1 MKSPITKLAAAAVMI
16 IAVLTGLHQLGES
29 IEGAS
34 VAWAGVLENIRNSKT
49 LTFLVRTTEDGP
61 PIMKIMAI
69 DPHHLRLEF
78 LSEQIPAP
86 PVVGGQILIVDTN
99 KAQALI
105 LNTVKKSC
113 KIYPAD
119 NKMMDIYNT
128 FRNFRDKVDSSV
140 DEIGSRRV
148 ADKSAVGFRLRKLD
162 EDHEIIVWADAKTK
176 LPVLMEETYKDAK
189 GQHGQHVITDI
200 VFDAELDKSLF
211 SLEPPPGYKLEQ
223 FEYDE
228 VVTRMKSAANM
239 DRILKACR
247 KYVNEHNGQWP
258 DNMQVLFKYGLDK
271 QVLTSP
277 IQPTREIGYVY
288 IKPPVSPS
296 ESRIVLYEAY
306 EVWNGGINVGFANY
320 QVQFIKEESDF
331 KNRLEEPV
339 QRR

>member
-1 MKSPITKLAAAAVMI
+1 MKSKITKFAAAAAII
-16 IAVLTGLHQLGES
+16 IAVFIGVHYLGGS
-29 IEGAS
+29 IDGAS

-61 PIMKIMAI
+61 PIMKIMLI
-69 DPHHLRLEF
+69 DPHYLRVEF
-78 LSEQIPAP
+78 LSEHMPEP
-86 PVVGGQILIVDTN
+86 PVVGGQIWIVDAN
-99 KAQALI
+99 KAQSLI
-105 LNTVKKSC
+105 LNIIKKSC

-119 NKMMDIYNT
+119 QKMVDIYNT
-128 FRNFRDKVDSSV
+128 FRNFTDRVDFSV
-140 DEIGSRRV
+140 EEIGTRRV
-148 ADKSAVGFRLRKLD
+148 ADRSAVGFRLRKLD
-162 EDHEIIVWADAKTK
+162 EDREIIVWADAKTK

-189 GQHGQHVITDI
+189 GEHGRHVITDI

-211 SLEPPPGYKLEQ
+211 SLEPPPGYKFEQ
-223 FEYDE
+223 FEYDK

-247 KYVNEHNGQWP
+247 EYVNEHNGQWP
-258 DNMQVLFKYGLDK
+258 DSLQELYQYGLDK
-271 QVLTSP
+271 EIFTNP
-277 IQPTREIGYVY
+277 AQPTREIGYVY
-288 IKPPVSPS
+288 MRPPVSTS

-320 QVQFIKEESDF
+320 QVQFIKEESGF